1 MGNPIVRYEAG
12 QTAYPFE
19 ALTDSGDHAV
29 FVASFS
35 PISNAAGSEPVVAPY
50 GLLTVGRSRRR
61 PPTTWSTSPR

>member
-50 GLLTVGRSRRR
+50 GLLTFLSCLSGSE
-61 PPTTWSTSPR
+61 

>member
-29 FVASFS
+29 FGASFS
-35 PISNAAGSEPVVAPY
+35 PVSNAAGSEPVVAPY
-50 GLLTVGRSRRR
+50 GLLTR
-61 PPTTWSTSPR
+61 PLTTWSTSPR